1 MSDDILNIDEL
12 VEEID
17 GDWEFLE
24 ESVEMLKDDH
34 VQLIAAIRTGVQ
46 NKDDEAIWQ
55 GAHTVKS
62 MVGNF
67 SAKLA
72 YETAYSIETK
82 GRNNDID
89 GLATT
94 VNALES
100 EVQRLI
106 TALEALIAEHAN

>member
-1 MSDDILNIDEL
+1 MSSDILDVDEL
-12 VEEID
+12 LEEID

-24 ESVEMLKDDH
+24 ESVDMLREDH
-34 VQLIAAIRTGVQ
+34 AQLITSIKAGVQ
-46 NKDDEAIWQ
+46 NSDCEAIWQ
-55 GAHTVKS
+55 GAHTMKS

-72 YETAYSIETK
+72 YEAAYAIETK

-89 GLATT
+89 GISSA
-94 VNALES
+94 VDSLES

-106 TALEALIAEHAN
+106 AALEALLAERVN

>member
-1 MSDDILNIDEL
+1 MSDDILDKDEL
-12 VEEID
+12 LDEID

-24 ESVEMLKDDH
+24 ESVEMLKEDH
-34 VQLIAAIRTGVQ
+34 AELIAAIRTGVR
-46 NKDDEAIWQ
+46 NNDVEAVWQ

-67 SAKLA
+67 AAKLA
-72 YETAYSIETK
+72 YETALAIETK
-82 GRNNDID
+82 GRNNEID
-89 GLATT
+89 GIATS

-106 TALEALIAEHAN
+106 SALEALIAEHSN